1 MKFSFDWINH
11 SIESFESHWNHWR
24 EAWRVPAVHWFMG
37 PVGGSRCEQGARSAR
52 AVLFLPE
59 KTARET
65 AARRRRR
72 RKYRCQD
79 ESRKKKGGDGKRKKT
94 HAQKRNGKRSG
105 AREAAAGRHTVLIC
119 QPSLFAIE
127 KDIAHL
133 DEHVARL
140 VPGQNRAYLNRI
152 VSNRDAFVGRKE
164 TGLGSF

>member
-1 MKFSFDWINH
+1 
-11 SIESFESHWNHWR
+11 
-24 EAWRVPAVHWFMG
+24 MG

-65 AARRRRR
+65 AEWRRRR

-140 VPGQNRAYLNRI
+140 VPGQNRAYPNRFESRCFRWKKRNWIRI
-152 VSNRDAFVGRKE
+152 VLIIAVRGESLRE
-164 TGLGSF
+164 TVLWY